1 MKKLIIIIISLLSF
15 SANAQKYTN
24 TYINDA
30 TKVALNWIKD
40 VNSKE
45 FNNAFNLLSKEVK
58 ERYQKETWIALMSD
72 LMLEFGEI
80 QDRKII
86 KKEFQSE
93 LEGLEDGFYVF
104 IEYQSVYKNTTDH
117 IEYILLKQNDKL
129 QWQILDYNYEFK
141 NKE

>member
-80 QDRKII
+80 QDRTII